1 MIFRNALDALSSV
14 LFPAPC
20 RICGDALATAS
31 RIPICKECLDSFVP
45 IRPPMCAC
53 CGRPFVSPIA
63 AEASQPLCRLCRAE
77 KYGFDC
83 ARSFAQYDEKLTAA
97 ILLLKY
103 EEIHS
108 LGNWFAA
115 RMQEVLTANEDV
127 LRADVVVPVPL
138 HPDRLRER
146 GYNQAELI
154 AAPLARR
161 LNLKLGAYLLVRT
174 IPRPPRLHLSRR
186 ERWAS
191 VRGAY
196 AISKGVRVDNL
207 RILLVDDVMTTGATL
222 DACARALKRSG
233 AAEVFAL
240 TVGRAVSGLAAAV
253 PPKQRNTI

>member
-1 MIFRNALDALSSV
+1 MIFRNAFDALSSV

-20 RICGDALATAS
+20 RICGEALDTAS
-31 RIPICKECLDSFVP
+31 RIPICEVCLSSFVP
-45 IRPPMCAC
+45 IGPPMCAR

-63 AEASQPLCRLCRAE
+63 AQAGQPLCRLCRAE

-83 ARSFAQYDEKLTAA
+83 ARSFAQYDQKLTAA

-103 EEIHS
+103 EEIRS
-108 LGNWFAA
+108 LGKWFAA
-115 RMQEVLTANEDV
+115 RMAEVMATIDEV
-127 LRADVVVPVPL
+127 MRADVVVPVPL

-174 IPRPPRLHLSRR
+174 LPRPPRLHLSRR
-186 ERWAS
+186 ERWES

-196 AISKGVRVDNL
+196 AINKGVRVDNL

-222 DACARALKRSG
+222 DACARALKRAG
-233 AAEVFAL
+233 AAKVFGL
-240 TVGRAVSGLAAAV
+240 TAGRAVSGLAAAV
-253 PPKQRNTI
+253 PPKQ

>member
-1 MIFRNALDALSSV
+1 MIFRNALDALSSI

-20 RICGDALATAS
+20 RICGNALAAAS
-31 RIPICKECLDSFVP
+31 RIPICKDCLDSFVP
-45 IRPPMCAC
+45 IGPPMCAR
-53 CGRPFVSPIA
+53 CGRPFVSPMA
-63 AEASQPLCRLCRAE
+63 AEADRPLCRLCRAE
-77 KYGFDC
+77 KYGFDS

-108 LGNWFAA
+108 LGKWFAA
-115 RMQEVLTANEDV
+115 RLREVMAADEDV

-146 GYNQAELI
+146 GYNQAEMI
-154 AAPLARR
+154 AAPLARQ
-161 LNLKLGAYLLVRT
+161 LNLKLRAYLLVRT

-186 ERWAS
+186 ERWES

-196 AISKGVRVDNL
+196 AISKGVQVDNL

-222 DACARALKRSG
+222 DACARALKRAG
-233 AAEVFAL
+233 AAKVFAL

-253 PPKQRNTI
+253 PPKQRNTN